1 MDTNQYMCLTHQV
14 TLQVQMLVLCNLFD
28 IFSSLIFKLM
38 ATVRAGSGS
47 NFMMAIQRVSHES
60 EDYLSHMW
68 RHLVTV
74 SGSIVAQLSCFQNA
88 IIALQVCQFLLFVPV
103 LIE

>member
-1 MDTNQYMCLTHQV
+1 
-14 TLQVQMLVLCNLFD
+14 
-28 IFSSLIFKLM
+28 M

-47 NFMMAIQRVSHES
+47 NFIMAILRVSHKG
-60 EDYLSHMW
+60 EDYLSHVW

-74 SGSIVAQLSCFQNA
+74 SRSVVGQLRCFQNA
-88 IIALQVCQFLLFVPV
+88 IIALQVCQFLLFVPL

>member
-1 MDTNQYMCLTHQV
+1 
-14 TLQVQMLVLCNLFD
+14 
-28 IFSSLIFKLM
+28 M
-38 ATVRAGSGS
+38 ATVRAGLGC
-47 NFMMAIQRVSHES
+47 NFIMPIKKTSHES

-74 SGSIVAQLSCFQNA
+74 SRSIVGQLSCFQNS
-88 IIALQVCQFLLFVPV
+88 IIALQVCQFLLFVPM